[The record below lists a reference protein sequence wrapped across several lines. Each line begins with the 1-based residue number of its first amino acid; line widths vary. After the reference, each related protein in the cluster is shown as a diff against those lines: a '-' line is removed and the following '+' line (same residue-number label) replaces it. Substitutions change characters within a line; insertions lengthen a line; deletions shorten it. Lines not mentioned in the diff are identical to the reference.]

1 MYRKLIRNT
10 AVALGTLLVGSTFVM
25 AAGFQGV
32 VTGVDSKGM
41 ATVRGGDNKE
51 HQVRVGDG
59 LKLNDLRVQCEMRNN
74 ALECRPVQ
82 TQAAMTPAPRSAAP
96 AKSATTPAS
105 TTAAPAPAS
114 SAAPA
119 STAPAP
125 STSTPATAPK

>member
-41 ATVRGGDNKE
+41 ATVRASDNKD

-59 LKLNDLRVQCEMRNN
+59 LKLNDLKVQCETMKNN
-74 ALECRPVQ
+74 ALECHPVQ
-82 TQAAMTPAPRSAAP
+82 TQAAMTPAPSSTAP
-96 AKSATTPAS
+96 AKQ
-105 TTAAPAPAS
+105 APAPAPTTS
-114 SAAPA
+114 TPAPSTSAPA
-119 STAPAP
+119 SSAPAP
-125 STSTPATAPK
+125 STSTPAPASK